1 MSEQITTQ
9 PEVELPMSENTPETV
24 PTTAP
29 IPEPRKLK
37 VKVLHEEK
45 ELTEEEAIPYI
56 QKGMD
61 YDRVKG
67 QFEGANVE
75 KQFVEKLAK
84 KYGMP
89 VAQFKAEMETAAES
103 MRLGELTSKGIPEE
117 FAKEMLENR
126 EFRNQATEEK
136 AAKTEE
142 TRRNSESA
150 SFLKKFPNVTAEQIP
165 SSVWVD
171 VASGIPLAKAYA
183 AHERDILADKFTAME
198 KQKAIEATNAET
210 AAASPGST
218 SGGSPNAPDYYTE
231 ERVNNMTTREIADNY
246 DKIMS
251 SRKHWK

>member
-9 PEVELPMSENTPETV
+9 PEAELPMSIPETV
-24 PTTAP
+24 QTTAP

-89 VAQFKAEMETAAES
+89 VSQFKQEMETAAES
-103 MRLGELTSKGIPEE
+103 MRLGELTGKGIPEDM
-117 FAKEMLENR
+117 AKEFLEAR
-126 EFRNQATEEK
+126 EFRA
-136 AAKTEE
+136 AAKEKEIEE
-142 TRRNSESA
+142 ASATKRKKDSEV
-150 SFLKKFPNVTAEQIP
+150 FLQKFPTVTAEKIP
-165 SSVWVD
+165 DSVWKD
-171 VASGIPLAKAYA
+171 VADGVPLVHAYASYERDVLNGKLQEYEKAKAL
-183 AHERDILADKFTAME
+183 E
-198 KQKAIEATNAET
+198 NVNSET

-218 SGGSPNAPDYYTE
+218 LGGSPNAPDYYTE